1 MKRVACKAP
10 PLNSIDRVSGRSV
23 YRIYLRLLP
32 AYLFL
37 LYTRPMSQLILV
49 VDDEPKIA
57 RLTRDYLEKNG
68 FRVIVAA
75 DGQSALAITR
85 REKPDLIILD
95 LLLPQMDGRE
105 VCRIL
110 RRESDVPIIMLTALS
125 EEIDQVTGLEIGAD
139 DYITKPFSVRTL
151 VARVRS
157 LLRRTRGGVKTP
169 AIVRAGSLEV
179 DTEKHS
185 VSSNG
190 VPIKLTPN
198 EFKLLYLLAS
208 HPGQTLTRDQLL
220 EDLHGTASSMDRSV
234 DSHIKNLRKKL
245 EAASGEAMVET
256 VYGIGYR
263 FVEQ

>member
-1 MKRVACKAP
+1 
-10 PLNSIDRVSGRSV
+10 
-23 YRIYLRLLP
+23 
-32 AYLFL
+32 
-37 LYTRPMSQLILV
+37 MSQLILV
-49 VDDEPKIA
+49 VDDEPKVA

-68 FRVIVAA
+68 FRVLIAG
-75 DGQSALAITR
+75 DGQSALAAAR
-85 REKPDLIILD
+85 REKPDLVILD
-95 LLLPQMDGRE
+95 LLLPQIDGRE

-157 LLRRTRGGVKTP
+157 LLRRTRGEVKAP
-169 AIVRAGSLEV
+169 GIVRVGGLEV
-179 DTEKHS
+179 DSEKYS
-185 VSSNG
+185 ASFNG
-190 VPIKLTPN
+190 IPLKLTPN
-198 EFKLLYLLAS
+198 EFKLLHLLAS
-208 HPGQTLTRDQLL
+208 RPGQTLTREQLL

-245 EAASGEAMVET
+245 EAASGESMVET

-263 FVEQ
+263 FVER